1 MDNERYTI
9 GWLKEDYRKRFEW
22 LYKTMYRQ
30 MAVFARNFL
39 RDDDL
44 AEDMVQEVFAN
55 LWTKGKEMRDD
66 IVLEP
71 YLQTAIKNLCI
82 DYLRKLNIADKYQ
95 QHVLSTEAISYTPEE
110 EEEPERVVKLREAMK
125 ELPEMQRQVL
135 ELSAVEGLKYK
146 EIAERLN
153 IAEGTV
159 HTHVKRA
166 YKVIKTKL
174 AGIGVLLFMIFN

>member
-95 QHVLSTEAISYTPEE
+95 QHVLSTEAIS
-110 EEEPERVVKLREAMK
+110 
-125 ELPEMQRQVL
+125 
-135 ELSAVEGLKYK
+135 
-146 EIAERLN
+146 
-153 IAEGTV
+153 
-159 HTHVKRA
+159 
-166 YKVIKTKL
+166 
-174 AGIGVLLFMIFN
+174 

>member
-55 LWTKGKEMRDD
+55 LWTKGKEMRAWSRSS
-66 IVLEP
+66 P
-71 YLQTAIKNLCI
+71 
-82 DYLRKLNIADKYQ
+82 LRMMRAAFSGCMRKGLGPGMAA
-95 QHVLSTEAISYTPEE
+95 HMGEAT
-110 EEEPERVVKLREAMK
+110 
-125 ELPEMQRQVL
+125 
-135 ELSAVEGLKYK
+135 
-146 EIAERLN
+146 
-153 IAEGTV
+153 
-159 HTHVKRA
+159 
-166 YKVIKTKL
+166 
-174 AGIGVLLFMIFN
+174 